1 MGRLSAFEGIVV
13 GSEVKE
19 DTRAGVE
26 VGGELD
32 DVVEVE

>member
-1 MGRLSAFEGIVV
+1 MGRLSTFEGIVV

-19 DTRAGVE
+19 DTRAGVD